1 MKPKT
6 QRYPFR
12 LHANKEAS
20 YPFRTFEMAKEF
32 ARRQFPHD
40 TSYITDRNGE
50 RIWMRKDGREVE
62 SFEGEKD
69 TA

>member
-6 QRYPFR
+6 HQFAFR
-12 LHANKEAS
+12 VHIKNEAS
-20 YPFRTFEMAKEF
+20 YPFRTFQAAKEF
-32 ARRQFPHD
+32 ARRQFPEAM
-40 TSYITDRNGE
+40 SYITYQNGN
-50 RIWMRKDGREVE
+50 RIWIRKDGHETE